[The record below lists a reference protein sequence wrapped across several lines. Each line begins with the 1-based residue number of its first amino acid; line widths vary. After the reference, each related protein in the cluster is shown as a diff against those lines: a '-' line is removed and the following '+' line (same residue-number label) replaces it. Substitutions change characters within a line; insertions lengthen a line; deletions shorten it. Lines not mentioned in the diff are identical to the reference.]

1 MVKDKNADKRLAY
14 NRQIL
19 DIESKQDEICSQ
31 KRDMKRALDSFG
43 NEITRSALK
52 LRELDDEM
60 IRQGSI
66 AAQWAQQEHHGRDAY
81 IHSFIDHQ
89 DEAITTVYS
98 KMIQETEDKREA
110 LQKER
115 NGLSWD

>member
-1 MVKDKNADKRLAY
+1 MIKDKNADKRLAY

-52 LRELDDEM
+52 L
-60 IRQGSI
+60 
-66 AAQWAQQEHHGRDAY
+66 
-81 IHSFIDHQ
+81 
-89 DEAITTVYS
+89 
-98 KMIQETEDKREA
+98 
-110 LQKER
+110 
-115 NGLSWD
+115 